1 MPARLMEE
9 LVRRTL
15 IEATE
20 AESVLTRMENESV
33 SIDTVLLEQ
42 SLVCEKDLL
51 QALGVAYGFATA
63 GSKESVESVDDAV
76 FRMFPEQLAVKYGWA
91 PLGFEASGKI
101 LQVLCTAPPNLK
113 TLRSVGELLELKL
126 KPVLT
131 TEIRVAQ
138 RQALLYNRPLSERM
152 MNLLREGNGVGNE
165 AIRGPEAQNGET
177 RSSILEK
184 QPISF
189 TEATRQ
195 LSEAVERDRIIDIAL
210 YYVHRT
216 FSYAALIISKKGKL
230 KGWKAVGR
238 QAEDIENLSID
249 LSTKSSFGT
258 AFHSQAQ
265 VLGPVNDHDR
275 NHLSILGRHHTRTL
289 LLIPL
294 RLGGKVFALL
304 YVDNDSSSISPHH
317 AAELMV
323 FSQHVQKAM
332 ERVVLNRK
340 DQTAGTEVL
349 PIPVLA
355 ENSGVPESTEAHDE
369 KERGTE
375 PTITVR
381 ESTEPS
387 HSPNRNDIDEDTEE
401 IPPEALASVFENKA
415 KESAMF
421 DNTSGLGDTI
431 PSPPNRATKKPEKLA
446 PEMPAVSAKQPL
458 VLPPFP
464 STILPGTLPS
474 PARTAENAKNEETE
488 SAIENP
494 SHKQPGFDTPQ
505 IEEASGQSLEA
516 LDSNEEFVTSFR
528 REHSEKPTGEDF
540 ELPPI
545 ESASDQVPA
554 AFEGHQ
560 DPTESARLQVP
571 AALLDPKRDSLWDEI
586 SQLPSLAPPAA
597 PFEEALLA
605 EPKEFQSVIRGKTGD
620 QEKYGAERPTMLA
633 EPEASGHIS
642 EKTSPR
648 EASRPTMEAPLL
660 TSKKRVETK
669 REGEPKAHRSNAKSG
684 NEEAQQEHD
693 KEHVLLRDESRP
705 SNPSTHEFF
714 RFEPTQEQIDDWIEK
729 INSEKASD
737 RHEALQ
743 DDLAR
748 YPGVLPGLMKRFPG
762 VVDVDTRSQGT
773 TMPPFAKCGAL
784 LGVISEMSLEAHPFV
799 EPFLNSTQREQRF
812 FASYFY
818 GHCHIVSI
826 IPQLLRRLHDGD
838 QIIAA
843 AAEASLIRYKNEAE
857 FSIVVE
863 HLHQRLASQ
872 SLDARKRAIACLAKY
887 KDTSVIPKLIQV
899 LERKEKNVMSA
910 ALLALESLTRQSW
923 GLNAK
928 KWYSWWEKNHQRT
941 RTAWLVDALESK
953 NKIVREKA
961 LKELIRVSG
970 DDFGYVATASR
981 WGRGRS
987 VTRWKAWLKQHT

>member
-1 MPARLMEE
+1 MEE

-20 AESVLTRMENESV
+20 AESVLTRMKNESV
-33 SIDTVLLEQ
+33 SVDTLILEQ
-42 SLVCEKDLL
+42 SLVCEKELL
-51 QALGVAYGFATA
+51 RALGVTYGFATA

-76 FRMFPEQLAVKYGWA
+76 FRMFPEQLAIKYGWA
-91 PLGFEASGKI
+91 PLGFEASGEI

-165 AIRGPEAQNGET
+165 AIRGPEAQQGET

-195 LSEAVERDRIIDIAL
+195 LSEAVERDRVIDIAL

-230 KGWKAVGR
+230 KGWKAIGR
-238 QAEDIENLSID
+238 QSEDIENLSID

-265 VLGPVNDHDR
+265 VLGPVSEHDK
-275 NHLSILGRHHTRTL
+275 NHLTLLGRHHTRTL

-340 DQTAGTEVL
+340 DQTVGTEVL
-349 PIPVLA
+349 PIPALV
-355 ENSGVPESTEAHDE
+355 ENSAVPASTTSPDDEKRRTRSNEPVYESTESNLRPHQGNTD
-369 KERGTE
+369 
-375 PTITVR
+375 
-381 ESTEPS
+381 
-387 HSPNRNDIDEDTEE
+387 DDTEE

-415 KESAMF
+415 KKSAIF

-431 PSPPNRATKKPEKLA
+431 PSPANRTMKEPEK
-446 PEMPAVSAKQPL
+446 PVSEKFVVSVKQPL

-474 PARTAENAKNEETE
+474 PARATE
-488 SAIENP
+488 GTTGR
-494 SHKQPGFDTPQ
+494 QPDFDIPQ
-505 IEEASGQSLEA
+505 IKETSGQDLTA
-516 LDSNEEFVTSFR
+516 LDSNEDFVISFR
-528 REHSEKPTGEDF
+528 PEQSQDTIGEDF
-540 ELPPI
+540 ELTPD
-545 ESASDQVPA
+545 ESTSDQVPV

-560 DPTESARLQVP
+560 DPTESARLQMP

-586 SQLPSLAPPAA
+586 SQLPSIAPPAA

-605 EPKEFQSVIRGKTGD
+605 EPKEFQSVIREKTGD

-633 EPEASGHIS
+633 APKAFGQNS
-642 EKTSPR
+642 EKSSPR
-648 EASRPTMEAPLL
+648 EASRPTVEAPLVS
-660 TSKKRVETK
+660 SKKRVETK
-669 REGEPKAHRSNAKSG
+669 QEGGPKTNRSDLTSQD
-684 NEEAQQEHD
+684 EETHHEHD
-693 KEHVLLRDESRP
+693 KAHGLLRDKSNS

-714 RFEPTQEQIDDWIEK
+714 RFEPTQEQIEDWIEK

-737 RHEALQ
+737 RHQASQ

-748 YPGVLPGLMKRFPG
+748 YPGVLPDLMKHFPG
-762 VVDVDTRSQGT
+762 VIDVDTRSQGT

-818 GHCHIVSI
+818 GHCHVVSI

-843 AAEASLIRYKNEAE
+843 AAETSLIRYKNEKE
-857 FSIVVE
+857 FNLVVE

-899 LERKEKNVMSA
+899 LERKEKNLMSA
-910 ALLALESLTRQSW
+910 ALLALESLTRQSC

-953 NKIVREKA
+953 DKIIRDKA
-961 LKELIRVSG
+961 LKELIRISG

-987 VTRWKAWLKQHT
+987 VTRWKAWLKNHT